1 MSGYSTNPYI
11 VLNVNIA
18 RRGKVASALC
28 YCYWEF
34 TMVQL
39 LKKKKERKNCLCGSL
54 AITESTQE
62 ETIQEKIM
70 QVLSYLKGISIHQ
83 EQTEKSMK
91 RKNTG
96 ETSAV

>member
-1 MSGYSTNPYI
+1 MP
-11 VLNVNIA
+11 
-18 RRGKVASALC
+18 ALC
-28 YCYWEF
+28 ATAIGSSQWYTF
-34 TMVQL
+34 
-39 LKKKKERKNCLCGSL
+39 KKKKERKNCLCGSL

>member
-1 MSGYSTNPYI
+1 
-11 VLNVNIA
+11 
-18 RRGKVASALC
+18 
-28 YCYWEF
+28 
-34 TMVQL
+34 
-39 LKKKKERKNCLCGSL
+39 
-54 AITESTQE
+54 
-62 ETIQEKIM
+62 M

>member
-1 MSGYSTNPYI
+1 
-11 VLNVNIA
+11 
-18 RRGKVASALC
+18 
-28 YCYWEF
+28 
-34 TMVQL
+34 MVQL

-54 AITESTQE
+54 AITESTQD